1 MPQSIGQRSANR
13 LAGTALD
20 GFLRDYIGAPASAA
34 AKAGVE
40 HLLKDSTNKFLTA
53 NAARLA
59 GGAGTAASVLAPMA
73 LVAGTAALGS
83 ALSGGGSSGGD
94 DKELDYL
101 RRQALQER
109 RLQSQKELIQARAEA
124 RTPGRQ
130 TTAGEELGKYYE
142 GVGYYHKQMADAEKT
157 ASEVGEKSMQD
168 MMNFGRSIYGTGFR
182 A

>member
-13 LAGTALD
+13 LAGQALD
-20 GFLRDYIGAPASAA
+20 NFLKYQIGVPAA
-34 AKAGVE
+34 AATTAGVS
-40 HLLKDSTNKFLTA
+40 HLLRGGVQGPLTA

-59 GGAGTAASVLAPMA
+59 GGAGAAASVLAPMA
-73 LVAGTAALGS
+73 LVAGTAALGNI
-83 ALSGGGSSGGD
+83 LSGGDSSGGD
-94 DKELDYL
+94 DKELEYL

-109 RLQSQKELIQARAEA
+109 RLQNQRDLIQARAEA

-130 TTAGEELGKYYE
+130 VTQGEELGKYYE
-142 GVGYYHKQMADAEKT
+142 GLGYYHKQMADAEKT

-168 MMNFGRSIYGTGFR
+168 MMNFGRSIYGTGLR